1 MSCGRE
7 SVYGADVADPVPST
21 PVGAQMSD
29 STSSKKISRSAANGG
44 RGLADHFLPGER
56 NVPRAQRIYTNRN
69 LRMEQ
74 IEAIGFDMDHTLALY
89 DGKTFEQL
97 TFDMAVQTLVA
108 KKGYPEIVREI
119 RYQPDFII
127 RGLVVDKKLG
137 NLLKMDSHGYIAVAY
152 HGTRKLDREERLRAY
167 RNLRVNLRSERYQSF
182 DTLFSMPEG
191 SLFAAVVDLKESDR
205 SGAMKRIRRA
215 QIFDDVRD
223 SVDTVHRD
231 GSLKSVIMQDL
242 ERYFIE
248 DPGLRPTLLRFRALG
263 KKLFLLTNSEYEYT
277 EAVMSHVLADGGG
290 DWKDLFD
297 LVICSSRKPDFFLDG
312 APAQAVPGTQR
323 ADGRDFVFL
332 GGNAGFIENS
342 LGAKGDQVLYFG
354 DHTYG
359 DILRSKK
366 TVGWRTAMIVYEL
379 EHEIRIQERRAHL
392 ASEVRDLVARSQD
405 LSRDRDQLALLLR
418 TLKSLL
424 LRPAEAQVVPD
435 WAHGYTAREIRD
447 VLALEDE
454 ERAARMAELENTLD
468 GLDFLV
474 AQTESRAAILE
485 GRVRDSYNP
494 HWGWLFREENKIS
507 RFARQVKEFACIYTS
522 RVANFRNYPGNFYFI
537 APEERMPHEL

>member
-1 MSCGRE
+1 MAE
-7 SVYGADVADPVPST
+7 S
-21 PVGAQMSD
+21 
-29 STSSKKISRSAANGG
+29 SASQHGNRNPASGG

-69 LRMEQ
+69 LRMDQ
-74 IEAIGFDMDHTLALY
+74 IDAIGFDMDHTLALY
-89 DGKTFEQL
+89 DRRTFEQL
-97 TFDMAVQTLVA
+97 TFDMAVETLVEQ
-108 KKGYPEIVREI
+108 KGYPEIVREI

-137 NLLKMDSHGYIAVAY
+137 NLLKMDSHGYIAVVH
-152 HGTRKLDREERLRAY
+152 HGTRRLGREERLRAY
-167 RNLRVNLRSERYQSF
+167 RNQRINLRSGRYQSF

-191 SLFAAVVDLKESDR
+191 SLYAAVVDLKESDR

-231 GSLKSVIMQDL
+231 GSLKSVIMKDL
-242 ERYFIE
+242 ARYFIE

-277 EAVMSHVLADGGG
+277 EAVMSHVLGEDHS

-297 LVICSSRKPDFFLDG
+297 LVICSSGKPDFFLEGTEPKVVPTPQCEHDG
-312 APAQAVPGTQR
+312 
-323 ADGRDFVFL
+323 DFVFL
-332 GGNAGFIENS
+332 GGNAAFIENF

-392 ASEVRDLVARSQD
+392 ASEVRDLVAREQD
-405 LSRDRDQLALLLR
+405 LARDRDQLALLLR
-418 TLKSLL
+418 TLRSLL
-424 LRPAEAQVVPD
+424 ARPADVQEVPA

-447 VLALEDE
+447 VLALDPT
-454 ERAARMAELENTLD
+454 EREHRVDELESTLQ

-474 AQTESRAAILE
+474 TQTQTRTKILE
-485 GRVRDSYNP
+485 GRIRESYNP

-522 RVANFRNYPGNFYFI
+522 RVANFLNYPGNFYFI

>member
-1 MSCGRE
+1 MQDPHDTPITMHGSRQ
-7 SVYGADVADPVPST
+7 SGAGS
-21 PVGAQMSD
+21 
-29 STSSKKISRSAANGG
+29 

-56 NVPRAQRIYTNRN
+56 NIPRSQRIFTNRN
-69 LRMEQ
+69 LRMEH

-89 DGKTFEQL
+89 DRTTFEQL
-97 TFDMAVQTLVA
+97 TFDMAVRTLVE

-137 NLLKMDSHGYIAVAY
+137 NLLKIDGHGYVAVVY
-152 HGTRKLDREERLRAY
+152 HGTRKLEKAARMRAY
-167 RNLRVNLRSERYQSF
+167 RNLRVNLRSTRYQSF

-205 SGAMKRIRRA
+205 SGAMKPIRRA

-263 KKLFLLTNSEYEYT
+263 KKLFLLTNSEVEYT
-277 EAVMSHVLADGGG
+277 EAVMNHVLGDEET
-290 DWKDLFD
+290 DWKELFD
-297 LVICSSRKPDFFLDG
+297 LVICASGKPGFFMEEREPKPVSSGRR
-312 APAQAVPGTQR
+312 Q
-323 ADGRDFVFL
+323 DGRDFVFE
-332 GGNAGFIENS
+332 GGNAGFIESS
-342 LGAKGDQVLYFG
+342 LGATGDQVLYFG

-366 TVGWRTAMIVYEL
+366 TVGWRTAMIVFEL

-392 ASEVRDLVARSQD
+392 ASEVRDLIARSQD
-405 LSRDRDQLALLLR
+405 LARDRDQLVLLLR

-424 LRPAEAQVVPD
+424 VRPTEDQHVPV

-447 VLALEDE
+447 VLALGDA
-454 ERAARMAELENTLD
+454 ERADRMAELESTLD

-474 AQTESRAAILE
+474 SQTESRAGILE

-507 RFARQVKEFACIYTS
+507 RFGRQVKEFACIYTS